1 MQNYITLSVKG
12 TEYKLKATT
21 QAKIEAENQ
30 LGFSLGEALEKA
42 YLYKVISVVLWSAL
56 QALNHGIA
64 LKDVYTMIDDMEEE
78 GFTLGGKEFE
88 GFGLEEKSILVYE
101 ILRVSGFFT
110 KAQIAEFDR
119 EIQKQIDNQTKTKTK
134 PNKES

>member
-30 LGFSLGEALEKA
+30 LGFSLGEALEKS
-42 YLYKVISVVLWSAL
+42 YLYKVISIVLWASL
-56 QALNHGIA
+56 QSLNHGIA
-64 LKDVYTMIDDMEEE
+64 LKDVYTMIDDMEAD
-78 GFTLGGKEFE
+78 GFTLDGKEYD

-101 ILRVSGFFT
+101 ILKVSGFFT
-110 KAQIAEFDR
+110 KAQIAEFDLGLQ
-119 EIQKQIDNQTKTKTK
+119 EQIDNQTKTKAK

>member
-30 LGFSLGEALEKA
+30 LGFSLGEALEKS
-42 YLYKVISVVLWSAL
+42 YLYKVISVVLWASL

-64 LKDVYTMIDDMEEE
+64 LKDVYTMIDDMEAD
-78 GFTLGGKEFE
+78 GFTLDGKEYD
-88 GFGLEEKSILVYE
+88 GFGLEEKGLLVYE
-101 ILRVSGFFT
+101 ILKVSGFFT
-110 KAQIAEFDR
+110 KAQIAEFDLGLQ
-119 EIQKQIDNQTKTKTK
+119 EQIDNQTKTKAK